1 MPRPSKNPNNPIVR
15 LRAELS
21 KIEGCTVTRARLAK
35 RTKIPEP
42 TLRDHELR
50 KLNMTEE
57 ISTKIAY
64 ATGVNPGCLYDD
76 DKPIVDFDGKPLS
89 KDSPNADQITPTGW
103 FRAKTA
109 AMRQLC
115 EAAWETALEKKVARL
130 IEFSFNRW
138 LAETFHTYGLHPLL
152 AEKLTDRL
160 RLGLFDPAYMEDYF
174 HPSEVDARSQLE
186 KQRLNKLWDEWY
198 SFESQVKQE
207 AHRLYDASGRDPH
220 DQVRKDETPVH
231 KSPKAPL
238 RVRVNKPF
246 DQSRYDACYESALQ
260 SVRRQRYGSQPKAKP
275 AVKQPISRRKAA

>member
-1 MPRPSKNPNNPIVR
+1 M
-15 LRAELS
+15 
-21 KIEGCTVTRARLAK
+21 TRARLAK

-89 KDSPNADQITPTGW
+89 KDSPNADQLTPPGW

-109 AMRQLC
+109 AMGQLC

-160 RLGLFDPAYMEDYF
+160 RLGLLDPAFLEVYF
-174 HPSEVDARSQLE
+174 RPSDIDGRSQLE
-186 KQRLNKLWDEWY
+186 KQRLNKLRNEWY

-207 AHRLYDASGRDPH
+207 ARRLYDASARDPH
-220 DQVRKDETPVH
+220 DQVRKDETPVPQN
-231 KSPKAPL
+231 PKAPL
-238 RVRVNKPF
+238 RVKVNKPF
-246 DQSRYDACYESALQ
+246 DEERYDACRELALET
-260 SVRRQRYGSQPKAKP
+260 VRRQRKEAQAKAKP
-275 AVKQPISRRKAA
+275 AEKQPHSSPRRKAA